1 MGDRVNIIVANVSS
15 LEGIAIYSHW
25 GGYRM
30 PETVSKFIDK
40 AERLDIDYFTRN
52 LLMNVVA
59 DGFRGENHQ
68 AGVNG
73 FELMQYADEEEL
85 RTMLAMFQDQ
95 LSYGVSLWIAGDREY
110 PLLVLDPSEQK
121 VYFIDDYKI
130 ITIKEALA
138 RCYESR
144 SFEEFKGVK
153 SWTEAKELFKT
164 EKTSQLWS

>member
-1 MGDRVNIIVANVSS
+1 MGDRVNIIVADVST

-30 PETVSKFIDK
+30 PETVSKFIAK

-52 LLMNVVA
+52 LLINVIA

-95 LSYGVSLWIAGDREY
+95 LSYGVSLNLAGDREY
-110 PLLVLDPSEQK
+110 PIIVLDPSEQK
-121 VYFIDDYKI
+121 VYLVDDYKV
-130 ITIKEALA
+130 ITIKEAIA
-138 RCYESR
+138 RCYESKT
-144 SFEEFKGVK
+144 FDEFKSVK
-153 SWTEAKELFKT
+153 TWTEARE
-164 EKTSQLWS
+164 LWS